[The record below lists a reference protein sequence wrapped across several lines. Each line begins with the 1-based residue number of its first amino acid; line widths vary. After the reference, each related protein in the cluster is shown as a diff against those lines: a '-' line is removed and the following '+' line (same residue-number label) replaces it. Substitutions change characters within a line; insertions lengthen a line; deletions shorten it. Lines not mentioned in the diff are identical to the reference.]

1 MIKKPKWAT
10 SPKSLDLK
18 TPDHRVIVSLLVF
31 LLIISAI
38 VLFNPNNSKVSTIK
52 SYPATVCP
60 GNLSNG
66 TSTSVLPSSKTLVR
80 QIPASKNLLAKA
92 KTTFY
97 LSSKPLFLIYRHSK
111 NAFHLRPLSIR
122 TILAR
127 VAPYSLAIPYQ
138 QIV

>member
-52 SYPATVCP
+52 SYPAI
-60 GNLSNG
+60 N
-66 TSTSVLPSSKTLVR
+66 
-80 QIPASKNLLAKA
+80 I
-92 KTTFY
+92 
-97 LSSKPLFLIYRHSK
+97 
-111 NAFHLRPLSIR
+111 
-122 TILAR
+122 
-127 VAPYSLAIPYQ
+127 SLAFIKNFSTTDSSFQ
-138 QIV
+138 KLTS